1 MPRTADVPEVLRRG
15 PFAREEA
22 LAAGLTS
29 RQLQGASFRRVH
41 PRVWVHRDHV
51 MTRLDEVRAASLAL
65 PPHVHA
71 THATRLL
78 LSGLDVWR
86 PPLRFVVAGDLH
98 LALDGVLLHRT
109 PVLPPVD
116 DLGVTPAAAFVALA
130 ATERLVDVVAVGD
143 WLLHRSLMTDI
154 GLAELVAAQS
164 WRRGAPAAR
173 SALGLLDGRSRSLPE
188 SWVRSLL
195 VACGLPRP
203 AVNVPVLDD
212 PHSPVTDLYL
222 PRWRVA
228 VEYEGRQHER
238 DPVQFSRDIARYARM
253 REQGVEYVQ
262 ITRAMMRAPRGV
274 AMAVHEALVR
284 RGYDGPAPSFG
295 EAWRNLFRPIHPRGG
310 EAATDG
316 VPHSVA
322 GSPLE
327 RR

>member
-1 MPRTADVPEVLRRG
+1 MPRTAKVPDALRDG
-15 PFAREEA
+15 PFTRDHA

-41 PRVWVHRDHV
+41 PRVWVHRDHR
-51 MTRLDEVRAASLAL
+51 MTRLDEVRAATLAL

-116 DLGVTPAAAFVALA
+116 DLGVTPAAAFIALA
-130 ATERLVDVVAVGD
+130 ATERQVDVVAVGD
-143 WLLHRSLMTDI
+143 WLLHRNLMTDI
-154 GLAELVAAQS
+154 GLGELAASQA
-164 WRRGAPAAR
+164 WRRGARAAR
-173 SALGLLDGRSRSLPE
+173 SAVGRLDGRARSLPE
-188 SWVRSLL
+188 SQVRCLL
-195 VACGLPRP
+195 IASGLPRP

-228 VEYEGRQHER
+228 VEYEGRQHEL
-238 DPVQFSRDIARYARM
+238 DPAQFSRDIARYARM
-253 REQGVEYVQ
+253 RENGVEYVQ
-262 ITRAMMRAPRGV
+262 VTRAMMRTPRAVV
-274 AMAVHEALVR
+274 AAVHQALVR
-284 RGYDGPAPSFG
+284 HGYDGPPPRYG
-295 EAWRNLFRPIHPRGG
+295 RAWRELFRPIHPRSGDP
-310 EAATDG
+310 ATD
-316 VPHSVA
+316 
-322 GSPLE
+322 
-327 RR
+327 